1 MSYVEGFV
9 AAVPR
14 ANKDAYRNHAA
25 GAVAMFKEFGATR
38 QVELFPLRP
47 VGATANISRVRAE

>member
-25 GAVAMFKEFGATR
+25 GAVAMFKEFGPNEVR
-38 QVELFPLRP
+38 SFRP
-47 VGATANISRVRAE
+47 STGILMRGR